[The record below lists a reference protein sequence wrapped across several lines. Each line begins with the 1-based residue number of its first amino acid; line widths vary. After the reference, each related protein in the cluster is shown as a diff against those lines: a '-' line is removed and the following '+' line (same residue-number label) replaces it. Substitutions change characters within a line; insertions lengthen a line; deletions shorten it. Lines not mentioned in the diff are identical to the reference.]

1 MKETNVFLIGPMGAG
16 KTTLGKQLARV
27 LSKRFI
33 DSDHEI
39 ELRTGA
45 TIPWIFDIEGEE
57 GFRNRE
63 TAVIDELTQ
72 QSGIILATGGGAVL
86 RPENRV
92 NLRNRGAVVYLFAS
106 IDELY
111 ARAGKDKN
119 RPLLQTEDPKAR
131 LTKLFAER
139 DPLYREVADLV
150 VDTASQPLNTLIEDL
165 VLMLHKLRKFQPG
178 DSLS

>member
-1 MKETNVFLIGPMGAG
+1 MKETNVFLVGPMGAG

-27 LSKRFI
+27 LSTRFI

-63 TAVIDELTQ
+63 AAIIDELTQ
-72 QSGIILATGGGAVL
+72 QSGIVLATGGGAVL
-86 RPENRV
+86 RPENRA
-92 NLRNRGAVVYLFAS
+92 NLRNRGAVAYLFAS

-131 LTKLFAER
+131 LAMLYAER
-139 DPLYREVADLV
+139 DPLYREVADVV
-150 VDTASQPLNTLIEDL
+150 VDTASQPLNTLIEEL
-165 VLMLHKLRKFQPG
+165 VDMLHQLRKFQPG
-178 DSLS
+178 GSLG

>member
-1 MKETNVFLIGPMGAG
+1 MKETNVFLVGPMGAG

-39 ELRTGA
+39 EQRTGA

-63 TAVIDELTQ
+63 AAVIDELTR

-92 NLRNRGAVVYLFAS
+92 NLCNRGAVVYLFAS

-119 RPLLQTEDPKAR
+119 RPLLQTEDPKTR
-131 LTKLFAER
+131 LAKLYAER
-139 DPLYREVADLV
+139 DPLYREVADVV
-150 VDTASQPLNTLIEDL
+150 VDTVSQPLNTLIEEL
-165 VLMLHKLRKFQPG
+165 VLMLQKLREFQPG
-178 DSLS
+178 DSMS